1 MCSTSMLLIDSRI
14 GSADLAE
21 PLAAMGLPVELTQ
34 LEFADVCFAGRGD
47 NDTPVMVG
55 IELKK
60 LGDLVSSLRTGRL
73 SGHQLPGLVGPDS
86 IYEYAWLLVEGTYRP
101 GTHGIIEVPSRFGSW
116 RPLQGKMPLSELEKR
131 VLTLELLG
139 GLHVRFTAG
148 RPATL
153 HFLAN
158 LYHWFTDQSMDRHS
172 SHIAA
177 IHKPST
183 ILRISDL
190 RKTFA
195 TLPGVGVRTSLF
207 VEQRFGNIESA
218 FLATQEEWEEIEGIG
233 PKTANAIMRYI
244 HGEG

>member
-1 MCSTSMLLIDSRI
+1 MLLIDSRI
-14 GSADLAE
+14 GSADLCE
-21 PLAAMGLPVELTQ
+21 PLRDMGLPAELTT
-34 LEFADVCFAGRGD
+34 LPFGDCAFEGRG
-47 NDTPVMVG
+47 NDDKPVMVG
-55 IELKK
+55 VELKK

-86 IYEYAWLLVEGTYRP
+86 AYGYSWLLVEGTYRP
-101 GTHGIIEVPSRFGSW
+101 GARGVIEVPTRFGQW
-116 RPLQGKMPLSELEKR
+116 RPLQGKMALSELEKR

-139 GLHVRFTAG
+139 GLHVRFTVG

-158 LYHWFTDQSMDRHS
+158 LYRWFSDQSMDRHQ

-183 ILRISDL
+183 ILRISDQ

-207 VEQRFGNIESA
+207 VEQRFGSLERA
-218 FLATQEEWEEIEGIG
+218 VLATQDEWEEIEGIG
-233 PKTANAIMRYI
+233 PKTASSIMRYI